1 MLQALGGWSV
11 GSGRVGQLLLA
22 CHFVERQV
30 ERAQLLLTPLL
41 LLRTS

>member
-22 CHFVERQV
+22 CHFVLQV
-30 ERAQLLLTPLL
+30 ERAQHLLTPLL